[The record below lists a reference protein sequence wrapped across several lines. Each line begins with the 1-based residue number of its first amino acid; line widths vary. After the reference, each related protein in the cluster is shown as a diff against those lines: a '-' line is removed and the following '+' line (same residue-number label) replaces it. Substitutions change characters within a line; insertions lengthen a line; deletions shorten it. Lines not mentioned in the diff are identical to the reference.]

1 MNSKNKKKKQTML
14 MLIENDTPITVSEIS
29 SKLNVSEKTVRNY
42 LEEVKDDFNR
52 LGTELIKKPNVG
64 IYLNIDKEQKI
75 VLKEK
80 LNIAIDNIYSSEYRQ
95 KYILKILFKNRYT
108 YTIQLFADDL
118 YCSKNTIL
126 ADLVYVQKWLENHDL
141 QLMRKQNQGLWIEG
155 NEDTFRH
162 AMMSLFSEINE
173 ESKNNDINITETEEL
188 DYRLDHINYNKIKQ
202 FFPKLNFY
210 KIQNIIQ
217 ESEKKLGYYF
227 TDQAFV
233 NLIVHIAIALER
245 IKFDKK
251 IYIEKDY
258 FEYIKKNKEYDI
270 AKWVVENLSKE
281 FNLEIPEKE
290 SAYICLHMLGAK
302 IQQNIYLEDY
312 NMFIDSQKNS
322 YIEVAKEIIDLVSEI
337 LRIDL
342 SKDEILLAGLTL
354 HLRPTIVRLKHNLQL
369 RNPLLQKIKR
379 EYISIFGATWSCN
392 SIFEKRF
399 GASINE
405 DEVGYISLHI
415 ASAIDRLNNKIRT
428 IVVCSS
434 GIGTSQ
440 IVANRLKN
448 RLPEL
453 EITGVIPLNDLTSKI
468 IEENDMII
476 STVAMTKCNN
486 KVVCINTFVDETDIL
501 RIRHFLSETK
511 IKNNNFETENNKDLD
526 LQNQYDIKNII
537 TSDYC
542 FIDEGKSSYLELI
555 KKYALIMENNNLV
568 KSGFWENILQ
578 REQKGSTIIGHGITI
593 PHSSEDFVL
602 SPKICIIK
610 LKNPIIWN
618 EENIDLI
625 IILALKFKEVSA
637 TKLFFKNFYSL
648 LDNEELIEKIRQA
661 EDKEKIISIFLDSK
675 N

>member
-14 MLIENDTPITVSEIS
+14 MLIENDSPITVSEIS

-42 LEEVKDDFNR
+42 LEEVKDDFHR

-64 IYLNIDKEQKI
+64 IYLNIDKEQKV

-80 LNIAIDNIYSSEYRQ
+80 LNITVNDIYSSEYRQ

-141 QLMRKQNQGLWIEG
+141 HLMRKQNQGLWIEG

-162 AMMSLFSEINE
+162 AMMSLFSEIND
-173 ESKNNDINITETEEL
+173 ESKNDDININETEEL
-188 DYRLDHINYNKIKQ
+188 DYRLDHINYNRIKQ
-202 FFPKLNFY
+202 FFPKLSFY

-258 FEYIKKNKEYDI
+258 FDYIKKNKEYDI

-302 IQQNIYLEDY
+302 IQQNISLGDY
-312 NMFIDSQKNS
+312 NEFIDSQKDS
-322 YIEVAKEIIDLVSEI
+322 YIEVAKEIINLVSEI

-342 SKDEILLAGLTL
+342 SRDEILLAGLIL

-369 RNPLLQKIKR
+369 RNPLLQKIKK
-379 EYISIFGATWSCN
+379 EYVSIFGATWSCN

-405 DEVGYISLHI
+405 DEVAYISLHI
-415 ASAIDRLNNKIRT
+415 ANAIDRLNNKIRT

-440 IVANRLKN
+440 MVANRLKN

-453 EITGVIPLNDLTSKI
+453 EITGVIPLNHLTNKI

-476 STVAMTKCNN
+476 STVALTKCN
-486 KVVCINTFVDETDIL
+486 KVVCVSTFVDETDIL
-501 RIRHFLSETK
+501 HIRHFLSETK
-511 IKNNNFETENNKDLD
+511 VKFNDFKTENNSDID
-526 LQNQYDIKNII
+526 LQNQYNMKNII

-542 FIDEGKSSYLELI
+542 FIDEGKSSYLETI
-555 KKYALIMENNNLV
+555 KKYASIMENNNLV
-568 KSGFWENILQ
+568 KPGFCENILQ
-578 REQKGSTIIGHGITI
+578 REQKDSTIIGHGITI
-593 PHSSEDFVL
+593 PHSKEDFVL

-610 LKNPIIWN
+610 LNNPIIWN

-625 IILALKFKEVSA
+625 IILALKFKDVST

-661 EDKEKIISIFLDSK
+661 KDTEKIISVFLDS
-675 N
+675 NN